1 MSEEKANIPNY
12 LWQSIVVTIL
22 CCLPVGI
29 PAIIFASKVNGL
41 VIAGQIEEAKAA
53 SDKAKM
59 WCWISFGLGIV
70 SSIIG
75 VVVQLGMFGAMAA
88 GSY

>member
-1 MSEEKANIPNY
+1 MSEEKVNIPNY
-12 LWQSIVVTIL
+12 LWQAIVVTIL
-22 CCLPVGI
+22 CCLPFGI

-53 SDKAKM
+53 SEKAKL
-59 WCWISFGLGIV
+59 WCWVSFGVGIV

-75 VVVQLGMFGAMAA
+75 VVVQVGMFGAMAA
-88 GSY
+88 SGY